1 MTHGYSDRIAHALS
15 FAAKHGTPRH
25 GPGAGVMYLT
35 HPANVAV
42 ILARYGCDEATIVAG
57 ILAVLLG
64 DSDPGRRSRLEAKI
78 GPKFG
83 ERVLHTA
90 KMATE
95 PRWDARGKERSWE
108 AYKLELLAQ
117 LAEADTRTLEV
128 SAASEIHLCGVL
140 LTDARRLGPEYLSGY
155 APGGAPAVLRWLR
168 GLTEVLERHPTG
180 PRPAMLAELRDLHGR
195 LQAALDG

>member
-1 MTHGYSDRIAHALS
+1 MTHGYSDRIAHALA

-64 DSDPGRRSRLEAKI
+64 DSEPTRRSALEGKI

-83 ERVLHTA
+83 ERLLHA
-90 KMATE
+90 ARMATE
-95 PRWDARGKERSWE
+95 PRWDARGKERSWD

-117 LAEADTRTLEV
+117 LSEAEPRTLEI
-128 SAASEIHLCGVL
+128 SAASEIHLCGAL

-155 APGGAPAVLRWLR
+155 APGGAPTVLRWLR
-168 GLTEVLERHPTG
+168 SLVEVLERHPVG
-180 PRPAMLAELRDLHGR
+180 PRPAMLAELRDLSNR